1 MPTYSMMHVLM
12 ASPTEPL
19 EERKRNYQLTKMF
32 TAMQNLEQAAEPTI
46 TDWEHV
52 NDAVMLMEALRDMQ
66 VVQDPDNLLDDAIEA
81 LGKAGARAMEGKG
94 IRLDGL
100 AIRALRAVLE
110 DYAEVLAQIPART
123 MIAAHRKAEAKVA
136 KIVRKK

>member
-1 MPTYSMMHVLM
+1 
-12 ASPTEPL
+12 
-19 EERKRNYQLTKMF
+19 MF

-110 DYAEVLAQIPART
+110 DYTEVLAQIPART